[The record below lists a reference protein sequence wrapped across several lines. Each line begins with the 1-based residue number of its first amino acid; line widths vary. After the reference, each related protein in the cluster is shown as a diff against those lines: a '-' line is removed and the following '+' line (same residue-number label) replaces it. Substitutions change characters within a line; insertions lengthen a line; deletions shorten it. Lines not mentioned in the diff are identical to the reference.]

1 MKKPALGRSKYNTMS
16 NFAPKIVAFCC
27 EQSGMQAAEMAKQL
41 NLKLPERL
49 EIVSVP
55 CAGRIETPF
64 LLKALE
70 GGADGVVVF
79 ACYEENCQYLHGN
92 LRVKGRVDYARQIVG
107 KIGLEPER
115 MEIVHLATNSGV
127 RFSETLL
134 AKEAQL
140 RQLGPNP
147 AA

>member
-1 MKKPALGRSKYNTMS
+1 MA

-27 EQSGMQAAEMAKQL
+27 EQSGVQAAEMAKQL
-41 NLKLPERL
+41 KLEMPEKL
-49 EIVSVP
+49 EIVPVP
-55 CAGRIETPF
+55 CSGRIETLF
-64 LLKALE
+64 MLKALE
-70 GGADGVVVF
+70 GGADGVMVF

-92 LRVKGRVDYARQIVG
+92 LRIKGRADYARQILG

-115 MEIVHLATNSGV
+115 LEIVHLATNSGV

-134 AKEAQL
+134 AKEEQL
-140 RQLGPNP
+140 RRRGPNR